1 MQESV
6 ESAGQ
11 LVVSGGDATEL
22 LESIEK
28 AFDQVARFVAM
39 PIDGPLMDSVAARRD
54 VGKGRS
60 GFDSFDQFIAVVA
73 FVGRNSGGRNI
84 GDQRGPLRNVRYLSA
99 GQDQAQRIA
108 QGINAGMNFR
118 SQPAARST
126 DRLIAT
132 VFFGAPAACWCALR
146 KNSGMHC
153 DHRLL
158 LKGLLN
164 VKHIFALKFLGGPC
178 LFKST
183 IRVLGNSDLYR
194 SS

>member
-1 MQESV
+1 
-6 ESAGQ
+6 
-11 LVVSGGDATEL
+11 
-22 LESIEK
+22 
-28 AFDQVARFVAM
+28 
-39 PIDGPLMDSVAARRD
+39 
-54 VGKGRS
+54 
-60 GFDSFDQFIAVVA
+60 
-73 FVGRNSGGRNI
+73 
-84 GDQRGPLRNVRYLSA
+84 
-99 GQDQAQRIA
+99 
-108 QGINAGMNFR
+108 
-118 SQPAARST
+118 
-126 DRLIAT
+126 LIAT